1 MTMSQSLARR
11 AVVAVL
17 LTAGF
22 YLMAL
27 AMVGGLVYIPY
38 AEWVYAGRLHP
49 KIALACLVGAGLILW
64 SIMPRWDRF
73 EAPGPQLLE
82 ADQPELFRL
91 LRQVAAAAGQPMPA
105 EVYATAEMNAWVM
118 DRGGLLGIGSR
129 RVMSLGL
136 PLLKILTVSEAKA
149 VIAHE
154 FGHFHG
160 GDTKL
165 GPWIFRTRQALL
177 RTVNTLGEQE
187 SVLQKPFLWYGR
199 TFMKITQ
206 GISRSQEYTADRLA
220 AQVAGASAMKSALT
234 ALHLK
239 GGAFDSYWR
248 NEFVPVVQSG
258 FRPPMLEG
266 YAAFIAHPVVA
277 ASLQQS
283 LTAEME
289 RGETETFDS
298 HPALRDRLAAIKDG
312 AQGTADQASADSLLR
327 DQDQLERTLLRG
339 LINAEYADNLQPL
352 GWENVVAQ
360 VWLPFWRKTT
370 SEIPDLPGA
379 ILPQMPDLLQDRPA
393 LAKRL
398 TGEEQ
403 PTTWSEER
411 DALLSWLL
419 GAATVIALEKCG
431 WRISAMPGEE
441 VTAIAGERRF
451 TPFEKVRKLISGEI
465 SHKEWEQLCVEAAV
479 SDVRLVPG

>member
-1 MTMSQSLARR
+1 MEMSQSLARR

-17 LTAGF
+17 LTVGF
-22 YLMAL
+22 YLLAL
-27 AMVGGLVYIPY
+27 VMVGGLLYIPY

-49 KIALACLVGAGLILW
+49 KIAFICLAGAGLILW

-82 ADQPELFRL
+82 AEQPELFRL

-154 FGHFHG
+154 FGHFYG

-165 GPWIFRTRQALL
+165 GPWIFRTRQAML
-177 RTVNTLGEQE
+177 RTVNTLGEQD
-187 SVLQKPFLWYGR
+187 SVLQKPFLWYGNA
-199 TFMKITQ
+199 FMKITQ

-239 GGAFDSYWR
+239 GGAFDKYWR
-248 NEFVPVVQSG
+248 TEFVPVVQSG
-258 FRPPMLEG
+258 FRPPLLEG
-266 YAAFIAHPVVA
+266 YAAFIAHPVIA

-283 LTAEME
+283 LTAELE
-289 RGETETFDS
+289 RGETEMFDS

-312 AQGTADQASADSLLR
+312 AQVTTDQASADSLLR
-327 DQDQLERTLLRG
+327 AQDHLEQTLLRA
-339 LINAEYADNLQPL
+339 LINAEHADNLQPL
-352 GWENVVAQ
+352 GWENAAAQ
-360 VWLPFWRKTT
+360 VWMPLWRKTT
-370 SEIPDLPGA
+370 SEIPDLPGT
-379 ILPQMPDLLQDRPA
+379 ILAQIPDLLQDRPA

-398 TGEEQ
+398 TGEEH
-403 PTTWSEER
+403 PARRFE
-411 DALLSWLL
+411 DD
-419 GAATVIALEKCG
+419 
-431 WRISAMPGEE
+431 WRILLKGGAGGIIID
-441 VTAIAGERRF
+441 VTRIRNSTECQKPSPKDIGLLNE
-451 TPFEKVRKLISGEI
+451 PSGQF
-465 SHKEWEQLCVEAAV
+465 S
-479 SDVRLVPG
+479 